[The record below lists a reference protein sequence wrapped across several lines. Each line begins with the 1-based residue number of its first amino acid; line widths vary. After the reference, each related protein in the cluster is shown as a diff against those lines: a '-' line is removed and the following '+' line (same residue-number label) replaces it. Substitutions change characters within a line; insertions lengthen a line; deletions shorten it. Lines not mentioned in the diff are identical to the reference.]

1 MISFLVLVMVLLMRG
16 FDGFLDGVCRSKA
29 SSMKYNFPHK
39 EGTGIRPLIPHVSAE
54 CVDLIN
60 QLLAYDPDER

>member
-1 MISFLVLVMVLLMRG
+1 MFFFG
-16 FDGFLDGVCRSKA
+16 RSKA

-60 QLLAYDPDER
+60 QLLAYDPDERSVIDSFNLDTSI